1 MLGNMLNSFSWKG
14 SGEIPGIHP
23 EYRCLN
29 QRVKS
34 MNPGSKDTT
43 VGEIMDCLRVG
54 QFQIGFGSYF
64 EMK

>member
-1 MLGNMLNSFSWKG
+1 MLNSFSWKG

-23 EYRCLN
+23 EHSCLK
-29 QRVKS
+29 QRFKS
-34 MNPGSKDTT
+34 MNPDSKDTT
-43 VGEIMDCLRVG
+43 VGEIMDFLRVG